1 MLHNS
6 TEMGKKMDNRRNG
19 CLILLLVLM
28 GVVVAVKGENL
39 VFNVKHKYGGGKGS
53 NLNDLKSHD
62 SRRHGRMLNV
72 IDFKLGGNG
81 LPTDAALYY
90 TKISVGTPSKDFHVQ
105 VDTGSDILWVNCA
118 GCEGCPTK
126 SDLGIDLM
134 SYDSKA
140 SATGKSVFCDEE
152 FCMLNT
158 PYSDCSAG
166 RPCDFQVSYG
176 DGSSTAGFFVK
187 DNIQFDQVS
196 GDLKTTSMNGSIA
209 FGCSSRQSGDL
220 GSSTEAVDGILGFG
234 QASSSVISQLA
245 STGKVKKIFAHC
257 LDGKNGGGIFTIG
270 PVVYPQVNSTTLV
283 PDAPH
288 YNVIMK
294 GIEVGGQVLDTPTT
308 MTIIDSGTTLAYL
321 PTMAYNALIDKLK
334 ERQPHLNVRLV
345 EGTFHC
351 FDYTGKIDDGFP
363 VVTFRFAD
371 SLSLTVYPHDY
382 LFQVKETKWCIGWQ
396 ASGIQTKNGKEITLL
411 GDLALTNKLV
421 LYDIENQKIGWT
433 EYDCSSS
440 IKLNYEESSG
450 SAYTVASHNISS
462 APIMD
467 SAKFF
472 TLFLMIISILFNLL
486 KL

>member
-1 MLHNS
+1 ML
-6 TEMGKKMDNRRNG
+6 KKMEISRNG
-19 CLILLLVLM
+19 CLIILLLLLVLM
-28 GVVVAVKGENL
+28 IVVDVNGENL
-39 VFNVKHKYGGGKGS
+39 VFKVKHKYGGSKGS
-53 NLNDLKSHD
+53 ILNDLKEHD
-62 SRRHGRMLNV
+62 SRRHDRMLTV

-90 TKISVGTPSKDFHVQ
+90 TRISIGTPPKDYHVQ

-140 SATGKSVFCDEE
+140 SATGKSVKCDEE

-158 PYSDCSAG
+158 PYSDCKTG
-166 RPCDFQVSYG
+166 MPCDYQVSYG
-176 DGSSTAGFFVK
+176 DGSNTAGYFVK
-187 DNIQFDQVS
+187 DDIQFDQVS

-209 FGCSSRQSGDL
+209 FGCSSKQSGEL
-220 GSSTEAVDGILGFG
+220 GASGQAVDGILGFG

-245 STGKVKKIFAHC
+245 ATGKVKKIFAHC

-270 PVVYPQVNSTTLV
+270 PVVHPKVNSTPLV

-294 GIEVGGQVLDTPTT
+294 GIDVGGQVLDIPTT

-321 PTMAYNALIDKLK
+321 PNTVYNALIDKLM
-334 ERQPHLNVRLV
+334 ERQPQLNIGLV
-345 EGTFHC
+345 ERSFHC

-382 LFQVKETKWCIGWQ
+382 LFQIKETKWCIGWQ
-396 ASGIQTKNGKEITLL
+396 DSGVQTKDGKEVMLL
-411 GDLALTNKLV
+411 GDLALSNKLV
-421 LYDIENQKIGWT
+421 VYDIEEQTIGWT

-440 IKLNYEESSG
+440 IKLKYEENPGSSQNQT
-450 SAYTVASHNISS
+450 YTVASHNISS
-462 APIMD
+462 APIVD
-467 SAKFF
+467 SKKFF
-472 TLFLMIISILFNLL
+472 TFLISISILFNLL
-486 KL
+486 K

>member
-1 MLHNS
+1 MEIS
-6 TEMGKKMDNRRNG
+6 RNG
-19 CLILLLVLM
+19 CPLFLLLII
-28 GVVVAVKGENL
+28 VVVVVDVKGENL
-39 VFNVKHKYGGGKGS
+39 VFNVKHKYGGVPKGS
-53 NLNDLKSHD
+53 ILNDLKEHD
-62 SRRHGRMLNV
+62 RHRHGRMLTV
-72 IDFKLGGNG
+72 IDFKLYGNG

-90 TKISVGTPSKDFHVQ
+90 TRISIGTPPKDYHVQ

-140 SATGKSVFCDEE
+140 STTGKTVKCDEE

-158 PYSDCSAG
+158 PYSDCKAG
-166 RPCDFQVSYG
+166 MPCDYQVSYG
-176 DGSSTAGFFVK
+176 DGSNTAGFFVK
-187 DNIQFDQVS
+187 DDIQFDQVS

-209 FGCSSRQSGDL
+209 FGCSSKQNGDL
-220 GSSTEAVDGILGFG
+220 GASTQAVDGILGFG

-245 STGKVKKIFAHC
+245 AAGKVKKIFAHC

-270 PVVYPQVNSTTLV
+270 PVVHPKVISTPLV

-288 YNVIMK
+288 YNVLMK
-294 GIEVGGQVLDTPTT
+294 GIEVGGQALDVPGST

-321 PTMAYNALIDKLK
+321 PNKVYNSLIDKLM
-334 ERQPHLNVRLV
+334 ERQPQLNIGLV

-351 FDYTGKIDDGFP
+351 FDYSGKIDDGFP

-382 LFQVKETKWCIGWQ
+382 LFQIKETKWCIGWQ
-396 ASGIQTKNGKEITLL
+396 DSGMQTKDGKEITLL
-411 GDLALTNKLV
+411 GDLALSNKLV
-421 LYDIENQKIGWT
+421 VYDVENQTIGWT

-440 IKLNYEESSG
+440 IELKYEESSG
-450 SAYTVASHNISS
+450 SLPTQTYTVASHSISS
-462 APIMD
+462 APIVD
-467 SAKFF
+467 SSKFF
-472 TLFLMIISILFNLL
+472 TLFLIIISILFNLL
-486 KL
+486 K